1 MIELISDARCVQC
14 NLCVSV
20 CPTNV
25 FDKVDND
32 VPVIARQNDCQTCF
46 MCELYCPAD
55 AMYVAPHPDRLIGL
69 SEPELEQ
76 AELLGATARRWDGD
90 RAERP
95 YPAMRFWLSS
105 RSVRF
110 LNRQSAFS
118 GSSTLPVCMGSM
130 ICGLIEARVCRGFH
144 EAP

>member
-25 FDKVDND
+25 FDKVDDD

-55 AMYVAPHPDRLIGL
+55 AMYVAPHPDRLSGL
-69 SEPELEQ
+69 SEAELEQ
-76 AELLGATARRWDGD
+76 AELLGGYREKVGWGPGRTSI
-90 RAERP
+90 
-95 YPAMRFWLSS
+95 SS
-105 RSVRF
+105 HAFLAQLAKRSV
-110 LNRQSAFS
+110 
-118 GSSTLPVCMGSM
+118 P
-130 ICGLIEARVCRGFH
+130 
-144 EAP
+144 